1 MKRASLCNRQEKKL
15 SCKAKLSLKW
25 CATTHINQHPRIINK
40 DSSTII
46 SNKATSR
53 EEVKVDTITTEVIET
68 IGEAMGAE
76 AVTSSRI
83 TTTREREWQLLSSL
97 IKKKVLIYKL
107 LKQHKFRKMARS
119 KSQGLLVEDRKN
131 LMKVELA
138 NNNNTSQ
145 RLKLRVLRSKRLGIL
160 DPTDKYIR
168 WKLSR
173 QWLMQPHLLVW
184 SNHHL

>member
-1 MKRASLCNRQEKKL
+1 MG
-15 SCKAKLSLKW
+15 
-25 CATTHINQHPRIINK
+25 I
-40 DSSTII
+40 
-46 SNKATSR
+46 
-53 EEVKVDTITTEVIET
+53 ITTEVIET

-76 AVTSSRI
+76 EVTSSRI
-83 TTTREREWQLLSSL
+83 TITREREWQLLSSL

-138 NNNNTSQ
+138 NNNTSQ
-145 RLKLRVLRSKRLGIL
+145 RLKLRVLRSKRLAIL

-168 WKLSR
+168 
-173 QWLMQPHLLVW
+173 
-184 SNHHL
+184 

>member
-1 MKRASLCNRQEKKL
+1 VG
-15 SCKAKLSLKW
+15 
-25 CATTHINQHPRIINK
+25 I
-40 DSSTII
+40 
-46 SNKATSR
+46 
-53 EEVKVDTITTEVIET
+53 ITTEVIET

-76 AVTSSRI
+76 EVTSSRI
-83 TTTREREWQLLSSL
+83 TITREREWQLLSSL

-138 NNNNTSQ
+138 NNNTSQ
-145 RLKLRVLRSKRLGIL
+145 RLKLRVLRSKRLAIL

-168 WKLSR
+168 
-173 QWLMQPHLLVW
+173 
-184 SNHHL
+184 

>member
-1 MKRASLCNRQEKKL
+1 M
-15 SCKAKLSLKW
+15 
-25 CATTHINQHPRIINK
+25 
-40 DSSTII
+40 
-46 SNKATSR
+46 
-53 EEVKVDTITTEVIET
+53 DTITTEVIET

-145 RLKLRVLRSKRLGIL
+145 RLKLRVLRNKRLAIL

-168 WKLSR
+168 
-173 QWLMQPHLLVW
+173 
-184 SNHHL
+184 